1 MKERYNIFI
10 LNQFQFSIFQ
20 SACCRG
26 ALLGIWCDEKACTM
40 WGAPGENLKLCS
52 IAPVHIEGIQHG
64 LNHMYPWF
72 PQNCVL

>member
-10 LNQFQFSIFQ
+10 FNQFQFSIFQ

-26 ALLGIWCDEKACTM
+26 AFNIVRHLMHDEKACTM

-64 LNHMYPWF
+64 LNHMYP
-72 PQNCVL
+72 